1 MGGPYTSYNKDH
13 YPINFNYTFRGLT
26 DDLPLCFN
34 FPGSHTSDLITPSK
48 EGCIGA
54 SEKAILTDSPAS
66 KFSDKTGDW
75 LVWILQACIPGV
87 LDPYKSLFLNA
98 PPKYP
103 NCIDVAPSDVI
114 WKTINNCLGYP
125 VWKPCTYNSKI
136 DYRIPGGGNYSVQDW
151 SNPNPSQ
158 NPGSVS
164 DHVSRFSNWKNDS
177 LPWPLV
183 ASRWHYN
190 QFVPPPCCP
199 IQLRVKLFGN
209 QKFGE
214 PLLPLPLLFYLGQ
227 KMIPPILC
235 WLVYPPLMFF
245 LFTNDSKRLHIQ
257 MNYSGGP
264 NIVCCKQCML
274 SSCLTPQ
281 YNICSFVVLQ
291 RPPYL
296 MVPVAVN
303 TYWYD
308 NYGLAVL
315 QQLQDLMHSQWFVGI
330 IIIIIIIGISALITA
345 ITSVTVAAISLTQ
358 QVHTAQYVN
367 DVSNNVSLALAMQ
380 EIIDRKLE
388 VKIDALE
395 EVVMHIGTEL
405 QALRVKLALSCH
417 TDYPWICVTPLKV
430 NDTDY
435 NWEKIKNHISGVWN
449 SSSISLDLGFPWSDK
464 NLRTFPPGLYCCR
477 SC

>member
-1 MGGPYTSYNKDH
+1 MSV
-13 YPINFNYTFRGLT
+13 GLA
-26 DDLPLCFN
+26 
-34 FPGSHTSDLITPSK
+34 
-48 EGCIGA
+48 IG
-54 SEKAILTDSPAS
+54 
-66 KFSDKTGDW
+66 
-75 LVWILQACIPGV
+75 
-87 LDPYKSLFLNA
+87 
-98 PPKYP
+98 
-103 NCIDVAPSDVI
+103 
-114 WKTINNCLGYP
+114 
-125 VWKPCTYNSKI
+125 
-136 DYRIPGGGNYSVQDW
+136 
-151 SNPNPSQ
+151 
-158 NPGSVS
+158 
-164 DHVSRFSNWKNDS
+164 
-177 LPWPLV
+177 
-183 ASRWHYN
+183 
-190 QFVPPPCCP
+190 
-199 IQLRVKLFGN
+199 
-209 QKFGE
+209 
-214 PLLPLPLLFYLGQ
+214 
-227 KMIPPILC
+227 KMIPSLGHWWPADGIIINLSPPMLSYTTKGKTFWQPEIWRALAATPLVILSWPENDSTYSVLAC
-235 WLVYPPLMFF
+235 LPSPYVF

-315 QQLQDLMHSQWFVGI
+315 QQLQDLMHSQWFGGI

-435 NWEKIKNHISGVWN
+435 NWEKIKNHISVVWN